1 MKLYELERQA
11 RRLALPKSQKAVF
24 LCLISHSN
32 RNGDGT
38 SIFPGVATIALET
51 SLCVRTVQY
60 CLRELEVAGW
70 IVAINRKGGQGRPAL
85 YHLNLDQFGWLEAR
99 PIDPLPP
106 PERSLQQ
113 QINYACGMLKRLA
126 ADSPARPK
134 WEEKLADLKQQLAG
148 EDSPGSN
155 DQAAHLPAIPE
166 TPVPRYLPVATNDQA
181 LVPMVPDGD
190 LEQIEALYL
199 GMITLQANEP
209 EGSPKWLWWQQRI
222 DQAREA
228 YNRALDDRGIVAS
241 DGQQP
246 VVDEEFQQ
254 QIQEWSQ
261 RVQTNQA
268 RRDSF
273 KVGSSRW
280 LKWDAITRQ
289 ATETLNSLLYQQQ
302 GGYIT

>member
-1 MKLYELERQA
+1 
-11 RRLALPKSQKAVF
+11 
-24 LCLISHSN
+24 
-32 RNGDGT
+32 
-38 SIFPGVATIALET
+38 
-51 SLCVRTVQY
+51 
-60 CLRELEVAGW
+60 
-70 IVAINRKGGQGRPAL
+70 
-85 YHLNLDQFGWLEAR
+85 
-99 PIDPLPP
+99 
-106 PERSLQQ
+106 
-113 QINYACGMLKRLA
+113 
-126 ADSPARPK
+126 
-134 WEEKLADLKQQLAG
+134 
-148 EDSPGSN
+148 
-155 DQAAHLPAIPE
+155 
-166 TPVPRYLPVATNDQA
+166 VATNDQA